1 MEFGKD
7 TIEKIESLV
16 RAADGIDVLIDQ
28 RHYSTRDLK
37 PVLFEPKPAALKVV
51 TLTGLV
57 DYIKANRDG
66 LQLEK
71 CVILVESFDKVTLA
85 SELIGDKRE
94 RAYFITAMVD
104 DGLKVYPFEKYMP
117 VEGFVIALRSMFEPT
132 PDLEKMITYVS
143 KVRGGKAFS
152 LEDDGV
158 SQTASVQTSASG
170 ALTKKETAPAIV
182 KLRPYRTFR
191 DIDQIESEF
200 LFRMKLI
207 DTEEN
212 VVGCALFEADGGR
225 WRNQATNA
233 IRDFLKGSLPE
244 GPAVIA

>member
-7 TIEKIESLV
+7 TIEKIESMV
-16 RAADGIDVLIDQ
+16 KAADGIDVEIEG
-28 RHYSTRDLK
+28 RHYSSRDLK

-57 DYIKANRDG
+57 DYIKANRDS
-66 LQLEK
+66 LILET

-85 SELIGDKRE
+85 SELTGDKWE
-94 RAYFITAMVD
+94 RAYYITAGVD
-104 DGLKVYPFEKYMP
+104 SGLNVYPFEKYMQ

-132 PDLEKMITYVS
+132 PDLEKMIAYVS
-143 KVRGGKAFS
+143 RVQGGKAFS

-158 SQTASVQTSASG
+158 SQSASVRTSVTG

-182 KLRPYRTFR
+182 KLRPFRTFR
-191 DIDQIESEF
+191 DIDQVESEF

-233 IRDFLKGSLPE
+233 IRDYLKAALPE